1 MIAHGAVVPHAP
13 VVLEGIQP
21 SLDEGRRVR
30 KAVDEL
36 DFSNAD
42 VVVLVSP
49 HGPAAG
55 VYERCEGSLRGFG
68 IDEAEAARNTD
79 AGLSRALAR
88 AWGHEPIDGPV
99 DFGIVVP
106 ILLGVGGNLPMVAA
120 CLPQTTGPRAGPSS
134 ESVDA
139 AKGLAGA
146 LATVADERAVAV
158 VASAHLSAGLSA
170 RAPLTE
176 VSGATEVD
184 REVVEALEADPAR
197 IENLL
202 GPLHEVGHACGV
214 GPLSVLRHVLEGWR
228 SEGLTYEAPFGV
240 GYMVGQWSP

>member
-1 MIAHGAVVPHAP
+1 VIARGAVVPHAP
-13 VVLEGIQP
+13 VVLEDIQP

-30 KAVDEL
+30 KALEAL

-42 VVVLVSP
+42 VIVLVSP
-49 HGPAAG
+49 HGPTAG
-55 VYERCEGSLRGFG
+55 IYERCEGSLRGFG
-68 IDEAEAARNTD
+68 IDNARAERD
-79 AGLSRALAR
+79 ADVGLGRALAR
-88 AWGHEPIDGPV
+88 AWGREPIEGPV

-106 ILLGVGGNLPMVAA
+106 LLLGIGGDLPMVAA
-120 CLPQTTGPRAGPSS
+120 TLPQTTGPGARALS

-158 VASAHLSAGLSA
+158 VASAHSSAGLSA

-184 REVVEALEADPAR
+184 RELVEALEADPAR

-214 GPLSVLRHVLEGWR
+214 GPLLLLRHVLEGWR

>member
-13 VVLEGIQP
+13 VLLENIQP

-30 KAVDEL
+30 KAVDVL

-49 HGPAAG
+49 HGPTAG
-55 VYERCEGSLRGFG
+55 IYEHCEGSLRGFG
-68 IDEAEAARNTD
+68 IGDAEAARDTD
-79 AGLSRALAR
+79 AGLGRALGT

-106 ILLGVGGNLPMVAA
+106 LLLGVGGDLPMVAVS
-120 CLPQTTGPRAGPSS
+120 LPQTTGPGARALS

-146 LATVADERAVAV
+146 LATAADERAVAV
-158 VASAHLSAGLSA
+158 VASAHSSAGLSA

-176 VSGATEVD
+176 VSGAAEVD

-214 GPLSVLRHVLEGWR
+214 GPLSVLPHLLEGWR
-228 SEGLTYEAPFGV
+228 SEGLTYEAPYGV
-240 GYMVGQWSP
+240 GYMVGRWSP